1 MNNSKKIFIID
12 DYASSKIN
20 GIGTYITSLVYI
32 LNTLN
37 FEVYI
42 IAYNYPCQTV
52 CFKIYKNALA
62 LCIPILNIS
71 VEKYFEM
78 ICYFVRLNI
87 EDSNKNI
94 FMFNY
99 IVSNFLLSRMK
110 RYYLLSKFIYTVH
123 DMSWTSFFQ
132 GDVKAFSKA
141 GIRKIL
147 SENKYSYMKND
158 LIEEIDMFAMVDKI
172 VALTNITSDL
182 IQREY
187 GISKHK
193 ISVIPNE
200 IHPETPFFKKESGC
214 FPYISNSDKVLLF
227 VGRVHKSKGIEPLI
241 DAFNMARCINK
252 NIKLVILGALLPNES
267 KYSITKDFTSDIIF
281 RGFVERN
288 EINAWYRIAYM
299 AIFPSFYEQC
309 SYAGLEMMTYQLPV
323 VSSNGFCVNEMFIHN
338 ENAFIADIGDRN
350 NLKEYVNNL
359 KLAIIY
365 LIDNQDVSNILA
377 KNGKIKCDTIYN
389 IQRVSN
395 LYKLMFDGIFAK

>member
-20 GIGTYITSLVYI
+20 GIGTYITSLVCI

-42 IAYNYPCQTV
+42 IAYNYSCQTV
-52 CFKIYKNALA
+52 CFKRYKNALA

-71 VEKYFEM
+71 IDKYFEM

-94 FMFNY
+94 FIYNY

-141 GIRKIL
+141 GIRRIL
-147 SENKYSYMKND
+147 SENKYSYMQKG
-158 LIEEIDMFAMVDKI
+158 LREEISMFAMVDKI
-172 VALTNITSDL
+172 IALTNITSNL

-187 GISKHK
+187 GIPKHK
-193 ISVIPNE
+193 ISVIPNG
-200 IHPETPFFKKESGC
+200 IHPETPFSKKKSGY
-214 FPYISNSDKVLLF
+214 FPYISETDKVLLF

-241 DAFNMARCINK
+241 DAFNMVKCINK

-288 EINAWYRIAYM
+288 EINEWYRIAYM

-309 SYAGLEMMTYQLPV
+309 SYAGLEMMTHQLPV
-323 VSSNGFCVNEMFIHN
+323 VSSNGFCVNEMFVHN
-338 ENAFIADIGDRN
+338 ENAFIADIGNRN
-350 NLKEYVNNL
+350 NPREYVNNL
-359 KLAIIY
+359 KLAMIY
-365 LIDNQDVSNILA
+365 LIDNHDISNLLA
-377 KNGKIKCDTIYN
+377 KEGKIKCDTIYN